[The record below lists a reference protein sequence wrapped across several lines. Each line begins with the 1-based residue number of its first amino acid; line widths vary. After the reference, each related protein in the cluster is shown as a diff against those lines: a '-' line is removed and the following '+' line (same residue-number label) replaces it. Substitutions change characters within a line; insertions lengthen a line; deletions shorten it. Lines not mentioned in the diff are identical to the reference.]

1 MRGLIVGLLLASG
14 LAGAAIAAPPAPKT
28 HVAPKHID
36 GAPDLEGA
44 WSNATLTPL
53 QRSAAYGARKV
64 MTPDEIKK
72 IEGDEAAARAEGNR
86 PIDPKVTKIEGANY
100 KLPGIDGAA
109 YDLAFIDP
117 GWKVMRVAGEPRTS
131 LITTP
136 TGRSPA
142 AKAGAQLATT
152 GRGEAI
158 FSDYP
163 GKNDNPENRSLGERC
178 VIGFGRT
185 AGPPMLPGLYNNTY
199 QIVQGRESVA
209 ILVEMVH
216 DTRIVRLNS
225 THRTDGVRPWFGDAI
240 GHYEGQTLV
249 VETTNLPKAQA
260 MNGAWEQLKVTER
273 FTRVGKDHLL
283 YQFQV
288 EDPSVWEAA
297 WGGEYEF
304 YTAEGRVYEY
314 ACHEG
319 NYGLMDIMAGARTED
334 GTLAQ
339 REAAK
344 R

>member
-1 MRGLIVGLLLASG
+1 MRRVVASLLTAALLATTAS
-14 LAGAAIAAPPAPKT
+14 AADRQPQSLRDG
-28 HVAPKHID
+28 D

-44 WSNATLTPL
+44 WSNATLTPM
-53 QRSAAYGARKV
+53 QRPAAMGERKV
-64 MTPDEIKK
+64 FTPAEIAK

-86 PIDPKVTKIEGANY
+86 PIDPTVTRIEGANY

-117 GWKVMRVAGEPRTS
+117 GWRVMRVGGEPRNS

-136 TGRSPA
+136 NGRPPA
-142 AKAGAQLATT
+142 ARAGAPLATQ
-152 GRGEAI
+152 GRGESI

-178 VIGFGRT
+178 IIGFGRT

-225 THRTDGVRPWFGDAI
+225 SHRTDGLRPWMGDAI
-240 GHYEGQTLV
+240 GRYEGQTLV
-249 VETTNLPKAQA
+249 VETTNIPRLQA
-260 MNGAWEQLKVTER
+260 FQGAWEQLKVTER
-273 FTRVGKDHLL
+273 FTRVGRDRLR
-283 YQFQV
+283 YAFQV
-288 EDPSVWEAA
+288 EDPSVWDSA

-304 YTAEGRVYEY
+304 STAEGRVYEY

-319 NYGLMDIMAGARTED
+319 NYGLMNIMAGARTDD

-339 REAAK
+339 REGGK

>member
-1 MRGLIVGLLLASG
+1 MRALMGGLLAAALF
-14 LAGAAIAAPPAPKT
+14 AGAAAAAENS
-28 HVAPKHID
+28 VAFKHAD
-36 GAPDLEGA
+36 GTPDLEGA
-44 WSNATLTPL
+44 WTNATLTPM
-53 QRSAAYGARKV
+53 ARAPAMGERRV
-64 MTPDEIKK
+64 FTPAEIAK

-86 PIDPKVTKIEGANY
+86 PIDPNVTKIEGANY

-117 GWKVMRVAGEPRTS
+117 GWRVMRVGGEPRNS
-131 LITTP
+131 LITTSN
-136 TGRSPA
+136 GRPPA
-142 AKAGAQLATT
+142 ARGGAVLATP

-178 VIGFGRT
+178 IIGFGRT

-216 DTRIVRLNS
+216 DTRIVRLNGS
-225 THRTDGVRPWFGDAI
+225 HRSDGVRPWMGDSI
-240 GHYEGQTLV
+240 GRYEGQTLV
-249 VETTNLPKAQA
+249 VETTNIPKLQA
-260 MNGAWEQLKVTER
+260 FSGAWEQLKVTER
-273 FTRVGKDHLL
+273 FTRVGKDRLR
-283 YQFQV
+283 YAFQV
-288 EDPSVWEAA
+288 EDPTVWDTA

-304 YTAEGRVYEY
+304 STAEGRVYEY

-319 NYGLMDIMAGARTED
+319 NYGLMNIMAGARALD
-334 GTLAQ
+334 GTLAA